1 MLQRIC
7 WLWFWLWPKGPPFG
21 EIKNRAWNQERIK
34 GIFVWEEHKRKE
46 RAKGCRLR
54 EDTKRVC
61 ARAKKE
67 EASQEKRKRA
77 AKSEILRENKT
88 TKRELCVKKK
98 IERREQSVAAFERNN

>member
-1 MLQRIC
+1 M
-7 WLWFWLWPKGPPFG
+7 FG
-21 EIKNRAWNQERIK
+21 RNTRERR
-34 GIFVWEEHKRKE
+34 G
-46 RAKGCRLR
+46 AKGSCLR

-61 ARAKKE
+61 ARAKKD

-77 AKSEILRENKT
+77 AKSELLRENKT